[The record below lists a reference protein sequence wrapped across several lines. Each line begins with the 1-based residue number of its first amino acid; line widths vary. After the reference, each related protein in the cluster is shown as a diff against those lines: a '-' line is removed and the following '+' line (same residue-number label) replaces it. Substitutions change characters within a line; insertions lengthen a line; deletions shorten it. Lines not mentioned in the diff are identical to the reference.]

1 MKLKGLIPAPFTPF
15 HPDITINPE
24 VIPAYADRLK
34 EDGVAGVFINGTTG
48 EGLLLTMDERK
59 TLSEAWI
66 KHQTPDFRVI
76 IHVGS
81 TSIEDARDLT
91 RHAASIG
98 AHAVSTMAPLFLKP
112 QNVKSLVEYCAII
125 ASEIPEMPF
134 YFYHIPQV
142 TGVDFMMI
150 EFLELAEREIPNL
163 AGIKYSGTNIMDVL
177 LCSDFNEN
185 KLEVIYGQD
194 EKLLAGL
201 AFGLEGAIGSTYNY
215 MAGHYIT
222 LIRAFQDGDWK
233 KAREY
238 QLASAQLVRTMDQ
251 FGGGIRVGKRIMKEI
266 GIDCGGLR
274 SPGMTM
280 TEREWEEFQS
290 ILMEYALEDYKDMF
304 GFVVPDDHLD

>member
-15 HPDITINPE
+15 KSDGQINLD

-34 EDGVAGVFINGTTG
+34 EAGVTGVFINGTTG
-48 EGLLLTMDERK
+48 EGLLLTIAERK
-59 TLSEAWI
+59 SLAEAWLQ
-66 KHQTPDFRVI
+66 HQTDNFRVI
-76 IHVGS
+76 IHVGA
-81 TSIEDARDLT
+81 TSIEDSRGLT

-98 AHAVSTMAPLFLKP
+98 THAVSTMAPLFLKP
-112 QNVKSLVEYCAII
+112 QNVESLVHCCAMI
-125 ASEIPEMPF
+125 AKEAPDFPF

-150 EFLELAEREIPNL
+150 EFLEVAEWVIPNL
-163 AGIKYSGTNIMDVL
+163 AGIKYSGTNIMDAL

-215 MAGHYIT
+215 MAGHYT
-222 LIRAFQDGDWK
+222 KLIRAYQDGDMK
-233 KAREY
+233 KARDY

-274 SPGMTM
+274 SPGVTM
-280 TEREWEEFQS
+280 TEREWEEFQT
-290 ILMEYALEDYKDMF
+290 ILMEYALDEYEDIF
-304 GFVVPDDHLD
+304 LFAVPDDAIP